1 MNNVI
6 SINGKRTEREFF
18 SVDRSLNALRAELN
32 HAYIERM
39 MESTSDAYTAAITAI
54 HAGAINLI
62 SKEDAPRIVEAIA
75 RLNGNDTA
83 AAVA

>member
-32 HAYIERM
+32 RVYIERM

-54 HAGAINLI
+54 HAGAINLT
-62 SKEDAPRIVEAIA
+62 SKEDAPRIVDAIE
-75 RLNGNDTA
+75 RLNGNDTTVVA
-83 AAVA
+83 A